1 MIHLIKNRDFA
12 PITVISE
19 YIQPTKHTNTVMV
32 LVLNAYFD
40 SINPKAPK
48 MVLKKAK
55 KNDKTFII
63 QIKCFVDFFAS
74 K

>member
-12 PITVISE
+12 PITAISE
-19 YIQPTKHTNTVMV
+19 YIQPTKHTNAVMV

-40 SINPKAPK
+40 SIKLKVPKII
-48 MVLKKAK
+48 LKKA

-63 QIKCFVDFFAS
+63 QIKCFVGFFWFV
-74 K
+74 